1 MKIKN
6 NNNKT
11 FPITVLAE
19 IFMIKKIYFVLLL
32 ITVTNIAHSS
42 QTSNYPAILEDLC
55 GRKVTPQEI
64 TITTLVRQANPLY
77 GINSRLHIMIS
88 LPTDEQ
94 KLDFSSTNKDE
105 IISAIKKSRPTLVK
119 SADGSLYAIKMN
131 NFLVGHIFSN
141 LINDTIKSIELSVLL
156 NTAQVPNFID
166 KIATQHKGPD
176 RYHKDLKIILGESSI
191 IKDTI
196 ALNYCNQEIGQETI
210 VPAIGILNISA
221 LPENPILNDAE
232 TTKINRYAS
241 TITDTC
247 ILETGLPHQSNI
259 TIFPSPNDTQSLSSI
274 QASTPTQEIKK
285 EEAKQPHWFV
295 KTSKIMLPF
304 AAFIGILLLINK
316 HYSFININPQFS

>member
-1 MKIKN
+1 
-6 NNNKT
+6 
-11 FPITVLAE
+11 
-19 IFMIKKIYFVLLL
+19 
-32 ITVTNIAHSS
+32 
-42 QTSNYPAILEDLC
+42 
-55 GRKVTPQEI
+55 
-64 TITTLVRQANPLY
+64 
-77 GINSRLHIMIS
+77 
-88 LPTDEQ
+88 
-94 KLDFSSTNKDE
+94 
-105 IISAIKKSRPTLVK
+105 
-119 SADGSLYAIKMN
+119 MN
-131 NFLVGHIFSN
+131 NFLVGHISSD

-166 KIATQHKGPD
+166 KIATQHKGPN

-196 ALNYCNQEIGQETI
+196 ALNYCNQEISQETI

-221 LPENPILNDAE
+221 LTTKSILNDAE

-247 ILETGLPHQSNI
+247 TIEIGLPHLSNI
-259 TIFPSPNDTQSLSSI
+259 TMFPSHNDTQSIPST

-304 AAFIGILLLINK
+304 AVFIGILLLINK
-316 HYSFININPQFS
+316 HYSFININSQSS